1 MGDTLTVQ
9 RLFLCYIVVEYV
21 SPIYRPSIN
30 VSRKNRGLLYVYL
43 TVEVFSQAIPDLFN
57 PEIDFHPGSP
67 SN

>member
-1 MGDTLTVQ
+1 MLYSRRV
-9 RLFLCYIVVEYV
+9 RI
-21 SPIYRPSIN
+21 SHISAIN